1 MIWSIDANW
10 IIKKG
15 ARTLRAF
22 PLVLGGDAWRRDS
35 DTNPQMA

>member
-15 ARTLRAF
+15 VRTLRAF
-22 PLVLGGDAWRRDS
+22 PLVLGGDAGRRDS